1 MLRLFPVLLLLGCE
15 VQRATET
22 VPDQAR
28 PDASLDASAL
38 PDGWD
43 PEGGMLQAGGQWLLY
58 LEDTDCLEAMGQ
70 TVTQHV
76 WTSWRVELEVVGPAG
91 TPGSLYLR
99 QRMRMCAQEVSAAV
113 AGLVT
118 VVPAAVP
125 RALPEVEV
133 YAAVL
138 GDERG
143 ESYVAEELVEV
154 WGAAVGR
161 DEPLPSDPADPSVVD
176 QDGDGNPGV
185 TLVLGTD
192 FCDLYVVRRG
202 RYRLA
207 GEVMSP
213 GRIEGMFW
221 SKVEKNVL
229 ASTSPLCASPNLIT
243 DAPTPNRF
251 VLARADGST
260 GTLDLD
266 LDGDGDVTCDEMAQA
281 EPVLRSAGVVPY
293 DEPMH
298 AVCE

>member
-1 MLRLFPVLLLLGCE
+1 MRH
-15 VQRATET
+15 
-22 VPDQAR
+22 
-28 PDASLDASAL
+28 
-38 PDGWD
+38 
-43 PEGGMLQAGGQWLLY
+43 AGGQWLLY

-76 WTSWRVELEVVGPAG
+76 WTSWRVELEVAGPAG

-118 VVPAAVP
+118 VVTPAVP
-125 RALPEVEV
+125 RSLPELEV
-133 YAAVL
+133 YAVAL

-143 ESYVAEELVEV
+143 APYVAEELVEV
-154 WGAAVGR
+154 WGATVGR
-161 DEPLPSDPADPSVVD
+161 TEPLPADPDDPAVVD

-192 FCDLYVVRRG
+192 FCDLYVARRG
-202 RYRLA
+202 RYRMA
-207 GEVMSP
+207 GQVLSP
-213 GRIEGMFW
+213 GRIEGTFW

-229 ASTSPLCASPNLIT
+229 ASTSPLCSSPNVIE
-243 DAPTPNRF
+243 DAPSPNRF
-251 VLARADGST
+251 VLARADGAT

-266 LDGDGDVTCDEMAQA
+266 LDGDGDVTCDEIAQA

-293 DEPMH
+293 EEPDDKT
-298 AVCE
+298 CE